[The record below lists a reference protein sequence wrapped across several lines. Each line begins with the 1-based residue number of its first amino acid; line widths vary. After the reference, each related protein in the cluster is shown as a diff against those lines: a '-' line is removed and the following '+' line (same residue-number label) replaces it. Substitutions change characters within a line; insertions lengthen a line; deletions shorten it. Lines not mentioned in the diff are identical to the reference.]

1 MIMTPLRYDVVIAG
15 AGPVGLWLAGELQL
29 AGVRTAVAERLETP
43 SPHPKALGIQPSTLE
58 VFAAR
63 GMEKQ
68 FLAEGIPMPRW
79 HFGMLASKLELA
91 GLDTPYP
98 FVLAFPQV
106 RTEAILEERA
116 SELGATILR
125 GREITGLVQDDDS
138 VTVELAD
145 GSTLSG
151 QYLVGADGSG
161 STVRRAAGI
170 EFPGTDSTVFGYLG
184 DVVLDDPPPMGT
196 TYFNRYGA
204 LLTSPIP
211 GGLMRVSGYDA
222 ANQVPGRREVT
233 LDELR
238 ATAIRIAGTDFGM
251 RDPHWLTRFG
261 NATRHAA
268 NYRKGRVLLA
278 GDAAHIHFPAG
289 GVGLNT
295 GIQDAMNLGWKL
307 AARIQGRAGEEL
319 LDTYHDERHPL
330 GAAVG
335 EYTLAQTAL
344 ITGTSPAGQAMR
356 SLFGNLIASQP
367 EMSLALASRLTGLD
381 VRYPSTRADAHP
393 LVGTRLAAAAPYL
406 HQGRPVLLNLSGAPL
421 ESASDQASRIGI
433 ETVTAA
439 PDLLDATAAI
449 IRPDGYLWWATSG
462 SDADEQA
469 VTALSQLG
477 ATF

>member
-1 MIMTPLRYDVVIAG
+1 M
-15 AGPVGLWLAGELQL
+15 
-29 AGVRTAVAERLETP
+29 
-43 SPHPKALGIQPSTLE
+43 
-58 VFAAR
+58 
-63 GMEKQ
+63 
-68 FLAEGIPMPRW
+68 
-79 HFGMLASKLELA
+79 
-91 GLDTPYP
+91 
-98 FVLAFPQV
+98 
-106 RTEAILEERA
+106 
-116 SELGATILR
+116 
-125 GREITGLVQDDDS
+125 
-138 VTVELAD
+138 
-145 GSTLSG
+145 
-151 QYLVGADGSG
+151 
-161 STVRRAAGI
+161 
-170 EFPGTDSTVFGYLG
+170 
-184 DVVLDDPPPMGT
+184 
-196 TYFNRYGA
+196 
-204 LLTSPIP
+204 
-211 GGLMRVSGYDA
+211 
-222 ANQVPGRREVT
+222 
-233 LDELR
+233 R